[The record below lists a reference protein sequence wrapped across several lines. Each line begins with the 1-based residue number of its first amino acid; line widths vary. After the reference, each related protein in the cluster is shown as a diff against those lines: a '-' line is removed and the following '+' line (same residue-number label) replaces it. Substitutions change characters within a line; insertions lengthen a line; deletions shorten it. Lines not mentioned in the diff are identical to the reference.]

1 MSDLSCAKKVKTRK
15 IHLCELC
22 CRSFPIG
29 TEMIVYS
36 GVYDGSWYK
45 YHCCETCSKLI
56 PLLDTRDE
64 GISTGEINSFVA
76 DHECTTPEE
85 LLEKIEGAK
94 NTEQLLQ
101 PDTIK

>member
-36 GVYDGSWYK
+36 GIYDGDWYK
-45 YHCCETCSKLI
+45 YHCCETCAKLI
-56 PLLDTRDE
+56 PLLDFRDD
-64 GISTGEINSFVA
+64 GVGQGEMMDFVA
-76 DHECTTPEE
+76 GNDLKTPEE
-85 LLEKIEGAK
+85 LLEK
-94 NTEQLLQ
+94 LQ
-101 PDTIK
+101 NEKLRK